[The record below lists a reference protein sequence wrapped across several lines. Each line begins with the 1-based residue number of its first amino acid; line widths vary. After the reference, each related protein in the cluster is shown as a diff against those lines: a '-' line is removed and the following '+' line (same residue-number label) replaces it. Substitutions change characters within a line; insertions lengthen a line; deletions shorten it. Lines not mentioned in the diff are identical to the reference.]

1 MSSRGA
7 QSSEIVDII
16 WAYSPLFLTF
26 LTGQQN
32 QVQREL
38 EEERKVAEQEAAR
51 AQLAIEA
58 KQAELAAIEATRK
71 REVRTP
77 DRARLPEPLLC

>member
-1 MSSRGA
+1 MSLRGA